1 MIIKYNNNLYNID
14 GWRKI
19 RLEEGYC
26 IITLPD
32 TIQVDDDYYEP
43 YEISLELVNEE
54 YLYDFQREHQDYE
67 YDWKDLRQVRYR
79 ADDMIYQSIL
89 NEIVRETPYI
99 DLDRLIDV
107 PKILNKANKQY
118 EKEWRD
124 DDDYTD

>member
-1 MIIKYNNNLYNID
+1 MIIKYNNTLYNID
-14 GWRKI
+14 GWKTI
-19 RLEEGYC
+19 KLEDGYC
-26 IITLPD
+26 VITFSNIIKY
-32 TIQVDDDYYEP
+32 DDENYED
-43 YEISLELVNEE
+43 YEINIELVEE
-54 YLYDFQREHQDYE
+54 YYLYDFQRDHEDY
-67 YDWKDLRQVRYR
+67 DHKDIRQVRYR
-79 ADDMIYQSIL
+79 ADDMIYQTIL